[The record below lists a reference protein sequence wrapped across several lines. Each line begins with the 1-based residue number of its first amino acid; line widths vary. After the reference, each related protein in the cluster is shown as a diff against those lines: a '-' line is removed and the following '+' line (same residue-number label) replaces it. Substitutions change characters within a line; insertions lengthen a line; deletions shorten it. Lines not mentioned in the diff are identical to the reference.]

1 MKRNKGVR
9 PSQICQMLRPDPS
22 HADKAI
28 FAVLCLTIFLMP
40 LPYGSVEEW
49 SVFIFEAVT
58 FVLFALHLILEFRK
72 KKGTGA
78 DSGSPRPKSFSIL
91 CALLAVFFLFT
102 ISQIVPRPAAL
113 VKTISPQTFDI
124 YQKSAPA
131 HSPDSAPIA
140 DNPNVSSSVPA
151 ALTLSLAAN
160 LTVSELLKYLAY
172 LLFAVLLFRHL
183 RTPRDVEILI
193 WTLLIA
199 ALFQSIYGISE
210 LFGGTGRIFSWKNVH
225 YHGSAFG
232 TFVNRDHFSGYLE
245 MIFPLSVGYLLAKAH
260 FFSLPPGLSLKEKIV
275 RFGEERLQKTFILA
289 IFPFFI
295 GLGIVFSRCRTGV
308 FIFLL
313 TIFVMSVFS
322 SQRFVRQSSPHS
334 HPTDYSR
341 PSSPHSGGS
350 SWLIRLVFLII
361 IFAAVFIGLNPLIS
375 RFTENSLAFEFEK
388 GRPFVYRNTVDLI
401 ASFGL
406 VGSGPGTFV
415 FAYPIAE
422 KSGRSGLLDHAH
434 NDYLEILA
442 ESGIVAG
449 GALILCAFL
458 AFAVLF
464 ARWLRRHDAFVRGI
478 GLGALI
484 GILALFVHSLLDFNL
499 RIPANALLFVS
510 LYALAFR
517 VLSFKRPKLRTLI
530 DTTKFLAP

>member
-1 MKRNKGVR
+1 VKTNKV
-9 PSQICQMLRPDPS
+9 
-22 HADKAI
+22 I
-28 FAVLCLTIFLMP
+28 FALLCLTIFLIP

-49 SVFIFEAVT
+49 SIFIFEAVT
-58 FVLFALHLILEFRK
+58 FVLFALHLIVEFRK

-78 DSGSPRPKSFSIL
+78 DSSLPRPKSFYIL
-91 CALLAVFFLFT
+91 GALLAVFFLFT
-102 ISQIVPRPAAL
+102 MIQIVPLPTPF
-113 VKTISPQTFDI
+113 VKTISPQTYDI
-124 YQKSAPA
+124 YQTSAAA
-131 HSPDSAPIA
+131 HIPDS
-140 DNPNVSSSVPA
+140 VSSVPA
-151 ALTLSLAAN
+151 SLTLSLAPN

-193 WTLLIA
+193 WTLLIS

-210 LFGGTGRIFSWKNVH
+210 LFGGTGRIFSWKNEY

-245 MIFPLSVGYLLAKAH
+245 MIFPLSIGYLLAKAR
-260 FFSLPPGLSLKEKIV
+260 FFSPRPGLSIKEKIL

-295 GLGIVFSRCRTGV
+295 GLGIIFSRCRTGV

-313 TIFVMSVFS
+313 TIFLMSVFS
-322 SQRFVRQSSPHS
+322 SQRF
-334 HPTDYSR
+334 YSR

-350 SWLIRLVFLII
+350 PWLIRLVFLVIG
-361 IFAAVFIGLNPLIS
+361 FTAAFIGLNPLIS

-415 FAYPIAE
+415 YAYPIAE
-422 KSGRSGLLDHAH
+422 KVAGSGLLDHAH
-434 NDYLEILA
+434 NDYLEILSD
-442 ESGIVAG
+442 SGILAG

-458 AFAVLF
+458 AFAILF
-464 ARWLRRHDAFVRGI
+464 ARWLRRHDAFVRGV
-478 GLGALI
+478 GLGALT
-484 GILALFVHSLLDFNL
+484 GILALLVHSLMDFNL

-517 VLSFKRPKLRTLI
+517 VLSFKRRN
-530 DTTKFLAP
+530 FLAR